1 MRLSPLEPRKDKV
14 LYEQVADRLQEQI
27 ANGALKPGD
36 RLPSIR
42 KLKQQLSVSFSTVME
57 AYRLL
62 EDRGLIA
69 ARPQSGYYVKPTA
82 LQHHLEP
89 SLTEP
94 YARVCDI
101 DTSLAFQLLSDSFTP
116 DVLQLGVATPVTDHL
131 PIAQLNR
138 LMARVMREH
147 PEATHSYTVPAGCEM
162 LRAELTK
169 RMLDAGCSVHPDR
182 ILITNGA
189 HEAIYLALQAVTQP
203 GDTVAISSPTD
214 FALLETMKALRLKVC
229 ALPTHPRKGIS
240 LPHLEDALASGTVQ
254 ACLLVSNFSHPLGTC
269 MEDES
274 KKRLVELIT
283 QYQVPLI
290 EDDVYGDLYFEGTRP
305 KAIKAF
311 DTENRVI
318 YCSSV
323 SKTLSP
329 GLRVGWC
336 LGGCYHLK
344 VVYRKSI
351 TNRTSAISPQL
362 AVAAFLANGGYDR
375 HLRHLRRTYQTQM
388 SRMLQAIC
396 DYFPAETCVTR
407 PIGGHVLWLEMPEGF
422 DAIQLYECALQRGIS
437 IAPGPIFSASGECY
451 RSCFA
456 LNTTLLWSDR
466 VEQAMQTL
474 GLLAKKQMAVNLLQ
488 SSSI

>member
-1 MRLSPLEPRKDKV
+1 MRLSPLEPSKDKI

-42 KLKQQLSVSFSTVME
+42 KLKQQLSVSFSTVTE

-69 ARPQSGYYVKPTA
+69 ARPQSGYYVKSTA

-94 YARVCDI
+94 YARVCEI
-101 DTSLAFQLLSDSFTP
+101 QTSLSFKLFSDILDP
-116 DVLQLGVATPVTDHL
+116 GIIQLGAAIPSTEHL
-131 PIAQLNR
+131 PVAHLNR
-138 LMARVMREH
+138 LMAKVLREH
-147 PEATHSYTVPAGCEM
+147 PEAHTYNVPAGCEM
-162 LRAELTK
+162 LRIEVSK
-169 RMLDAGCSVHPDR
+169 RMLDAGCSIHPDH

-189 HEAIYLALQAVTQP
+189 HEAIYLALQAVTEP
-203 GDTVAISSPTD
+203 GDTVAIASPTY
-214 FALLETMKALRLKVC
+214 FALLETLKALHLKVC
-229 ALPTHPRKGIS
+229 ALPTHPREGIS
-240 LPHLEDALASGTVQ
+240 LSHLEEALASGKVQ

-269 MEDES
+269 MEDDT

-290 EDDVYGDLYFEGTRP
+290 EDDVYGELSFEGSRP

-336 LGGCYHLK
+336 CGGCHHLK

-351 TNRTSAISPQL
+351 TNRTSAIAPQL
-362 AVAAFLANGGYDR
+362 AVAAFLTNGGYDR
-375 HLRHLRRTYQTQM
+375 HLRQLRRIYQTQM

-407 PIGGHVLWLEMPEGF
+407 PNGGQILWLEMPEDF
-422 DAIQLYECALQRGIS
+422 DAIHLYECALQRGIS
-437 IAPGPIFSASGECY
+437 IAPGPIFAASGECY

-456 LNTTLLWSDR
+456 LNTTLPWSET
-466 VEQAMQTL
+466 VEQALQTL
-474 GLLAKKQMAVNLLQ
+474 GHLAKKQLAANLLQ
-488 SSSI
+488 NSS